1 MMFYIVSITNY
12 IFCLR
17 FRRCCD
23 ARYEEPS
30 WRHEVTRT
38 LRDGARSIVDS
49 LLRHPDSRHYRHDHL
64 HDLHVSLQAAAEA
77 NSLPVHD
84 NVTKNL
90 CSAEQQSDTIETATT
105 ANIEHTQEADCEEF
119 PDDNSSYVSLN
130 STLPSSLSTDAPPSI
145 FSFSSYESD
154 SPQSLSPDKIDLT
167 KLDFKKLNKCK
178 VSLKKMAFYSWS
190 GKYKD
195 PLTSMEKEEAIIQD
209 ENDSCT
215 SIDSDVSQ
223 LTDVDILCVDEALN
237 DNLEDSFNENY
248 ADYALDLNE
257 LKSQIDGAGVTS
269 LMDLHL
275 NIRQILEDTHGGS
288 AQSEEIK
295 ELYLQ
300 LLGEAFPWF
309 DANNP
314 GRFWSEWEPS
324 SQADGKIQSFERQAS
339 RDYLV
344 KPSSTDHVYASKAL
358 KRKLPTDFNMKKV
371 FFDDN
376 KCDNKQNDDTRKCVL
391 CGASGDG
398 DHDEDDDDDSVNIRG
413 RLIPLRFSEW
423 VHVNCALWS
432 SEVYEAEDG
441 SLQNVFAAVTRSKTL
456 QCTAAG
462 CHTRGATLGCCHPD
476 CSHNYHLQVRRH

>member
-1 MMFYIVSITNY
+1 M
-12 IFCLR
+12 
-17 FRRCCD
+17 
-23 ARYEEPS
+23 
-30 WRHEVTRT
+30 
-38 LRDGARSIVDS
+38 DS

-77 NSLPVHD
+77 NTLPVHD

-90 CSAEQQSDTIETATT
+90 FSATSDTIETAAT
-105 ANIEHTQEADCEEF
+105 ANIEHSQEEDCEDS

-130 STLPSSLSTDAPPSI
+130 STLPSSLSTDAPPSV

-154 SPQSLSPDKIDLT
+154 SPQIVSPDKIDLT

-178 VSLKKMAFYSWS
+178 VSLKKMTFYSWS
-190 GKYKD
+190 GKNED
-195 PLTSMEKEEAIIQD
+195 PLKSFKKEEAMIQK

-215 SIDSDVSQ
+215 STDSDVSQ
-223 LTDVDILCVDEALN
+223 FTDMDLLCVSEEALN
-237 DNLEDSFNENY
+237 DNLEDSLNENY

-257 LKSQIDGAGVTS
+257 LKSQIDGAGITS

-275 NIRQILEDTHGGS
+275 NIRKILEDTHYES
-288 AQSEEIK
+288 FQSEDIRQ
-295 ELYLQ
+295 LYLQ

-309 DANNP
+309 DASNP
-314 GRFWSEWEPS
+314 SRFWSEWEPS
-324 SQADGKIQSFERQAS
+324 SQADGKIQSVERQVS

-344 KPSSTDHVYASKAL
+344 KPSSNDHVYASRAL
-358 KRKLPTDFNMKKV
+358 KRKLPTEFNMKKV

-376 KCDNKQNDDTRKCVL
+376 NCDNKPSDTRKCVL

-398 DHDEDDDDDSVNIRG
+398 DHDENDDSVNITE
-413 RLIPLRFSEW
+413 RLIPLRFSDW
-423 VHVNCALWS
+423 VHANCALWS

-441 SLQNVFAAVTRSKTL
+441 SLHNVFAAVTRSKTL

-476 CSHNYHLQVRRH
+476 CSHNYHLQVL